1 MMTQQMLAE
10 HVAALDQD
18 LSRNSVE
25 CGVDLYLSDGRA
37 DSNPIAIETC
47 RRYARAMER
56 CVVLA
61 RRALQ
66 QDFPREER
74 VRLERPAA
82 SATSTATV
90 DLDLTPL
97 GNIVSREWANAKR
110 ANVERARL
118 ELWGYTSAIAD
129 TPASALQWRGEA
141 APATVQLLTAKATN
155 LAADAGGTV
164 SAWETHLLTDALPY
178 NSAMAIEVSSHGSML
193 YFAHRGLTFKQVET
207 VLKVNSEVFGLL
219 PKRSQP
225 FEKDDDRFHA
235 MVLGL
240 GGPPLEGNREAWW
253 GDVFIPRWNAAGF
266 NPRYDDWHE
275 PYQRHQRLMEKLR
288 PCLPQAEQ

>member
-10 HVAALDQD
+10 RVAALDQD

-61 RRALQ
+61 RRELQ

-82 SATSTATV
+82 AATSTVAV
-90 DLDLTPL
+90 DVDLTPS

-141 APATVQLLTAKATN
+141 TSATVQLLTANATS

-164 SAWETHLLTDALPY
+164 SAWETHLLTDAPPY
-178 NSAMAIEVSSHGSML
+178 ISAMAIEVSRHGSML
-193 YFAHRGLTFKQVET
+193 SFPLRGLTLKQVEK
-207 VLKVNSEVFGLL
+207 VLKVNSGVLGLL
-219 PKRSQP
+219 PARSRA
-225 FEKDDDRFHA
+225 FNKDDDLFLDWVNR
-235 MVLGL
+235 L
-240 GGPPLEGNREAWW
+240 GGPPSEGEKEAWW
-253 GDVFIPRWNAAGF
+253 GNVFIPRWNAAGLK
-266 NPRYDDWHE
+266 PRYDDWRE
-275 PYQRHQRLMEKLR
+275 PFQRHQRLMEKLR
-288 PCLPQAEQ
+288 PGLPQAEQ